1 MLSISSSHLFLHHL
15 LGENDV
21 APDVFRN
28 PQQQGIGGLE
38 RFVRCGLGE
47 ESVAIGDMGV
57 RLEPGEQVAGP
68 EERLAGGRVA
78 EGEEAAAGALCPA
91 LPDPLTELISA
102 ESAGLV
108 ILNCTLVG
116 IFPNCPA
123 EAKTPYEVTV
133 SPSAPT
139 MLTSRG

>member
-1 MLSISSSHLFLHHL
+1 MAPFPPAFIHHCSHWPHFFWSAQDQKVEAGTSSQSPPPPPPL
-15 LGENDV
+15 LLLLLEEAGED
-21 APDVFRN
+21 
-28 PQQQGIGGLE
+28 
-38 RFVRCGLGE
+38 
-47 ESVAIGDMGV
+47 
-57 RLEPGEQVAGP
+57 
-68 EERLAGGRVA
+68 